1 MVFAFSSTALLAGE
15 DPAGACAQVGPLECR
30 PNLRCGGGAKA
41 DDLRSELLRAEHRKA
56 ELMWED
62 MPESARWVSPL
73 GSPVLYERSSK
84 MILYFALCHLSF
96 GSNNAFFL

>member
-1 MVFAFSSTALLAGE
+1 MTQGKNSFAISSTAHLGVD
-15 DPAGACAQVGPLECR
+15 DPAGASPLVGPLECR
-30 PNLRCGGGAKA
+30 SAMRCGGGSKA

-73 GSPVLYERSSK
+73 WSP
-84 MILYFALCHLSF
+84 I
-96 GSNNAFFL
+96 